1 MRLKLYRLVGFLLV
15 LPVFV
20 GCAAKIPHT
29 IIPDF
34 GKRQARLIAVM
45 PVKNSNSSDPISAEM
60 LRGKLVEELYF
71 KGYPRIPVKVIDE
84 KIAGASFVSG
94 REKVSPQQVGEM
106 LKVDAVLYPILHES
120 RIGSSILFAATV
132 AEAEFELFSTKTGE
146 SLWRVRHRVVYRHY
160 GFTRKQ
166 LELKSSLTYEPA
178 IQEVVTR
185 ALETLPD
192 GPNSGGS

>member
-1 MRLKLYRLVGFLLV
+1 MMLNLYRLVGFMLV

-20 GCAAKIPHT
+20 GCAVKIPHT

-45 PVKNSNSSDPISAEM
+45 PVKNNSSDPISAEM
-60 LRGKLVEELYF
+60 LRVKLVEELYF
-71 KGYPRIPVKVIDE
+71 KGYTRIPVKVIDE
-84 KIAGASFVSG
+84 KIAGASFVG
-94 REKVSPQQVGEM
+94 GKDKVSPQQVGEM

-178 IQEVVTR
+178 IQEMIAR

-192 GPNSGGS
+192 GPNAGGS